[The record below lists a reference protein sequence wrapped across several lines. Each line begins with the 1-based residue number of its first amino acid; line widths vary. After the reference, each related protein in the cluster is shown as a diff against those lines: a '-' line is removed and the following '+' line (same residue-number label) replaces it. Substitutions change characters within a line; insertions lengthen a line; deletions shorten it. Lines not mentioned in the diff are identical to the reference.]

1 MQRNGNPGQWIDG
14 YPQEEVV
21 LRDLADGHLFVGI
34 GSDEVGEAYRHQ
46 GEARFGRPAEGIL
59 GVGDLVSG
67 HPASSQPDRPS
78 LKHPSWQVRPLLPP
92 RIPCSRFWA
101 CSAIVLGRNPIMPG
115 LRTAP
120 GPMTSLIMSCIG
132 LPPPPAFTALPPLPW
147 TGACNGILSSGS
159 IPIRTTAPCCTFS
172 PRSASFA
179 AASSMWKTAP
189 RVSHFRRKFVKCR
202 YSKICSCF

>member
-1 MQRNGNPGQWIDG
+1 MAAYADPTNPNLTQFS
-14 YPQEEVV
+14 
-21 LRDLADGHLFVGI
+21 LHC
-34 GSDEVGEAYRHQ
+34 
-46 GEARFGRPAEGIL
+46 
-59 GVGDLVSG
+59 LVSTG
-67 HPASSQPDRPS
+67 LPRESLGQETSFPAIPLLPSPDRPS
-78 LKHPSWQVRPLLPP
+78 LKPPSWQVRPLLPP

-147 TGACNGILSSGS
+147 TGACNGIPFSGS

-179 AASSMWKTAP
+179 AASFMWKTAP
-189 RVSHFRRKFVKCR
+189 RVSHFRKRFLKYR